1 MGTVYE
7 FLANGFEE
15 VEALAPVDI
24 MRRAKLNVKTVSVT
38 GTKEVETSHHVKI
51 VADLLFE
58 EADFSDLEMIVLPGG
73 MPGAVNLSEH
83 AGLRSLIEKAYKDG
97 KLLTA
102 ICAGPMVYGKMGLLK
117 GRKATCYPGFDQ
129 YLEGAHYTGRLVEE
143 DGPFTT
149 GKGPAASL
157 SLGYAIVERFCGKE
171 KADELKAGMLFPD
184 LVQACKD
191 E

>member
-1 MGTVYE
+1 MGTIYE

-58 EADFSDLEMIVLPGG
+58 EADFNDLDMIVLPGG

-83 AGLRSLIEKAYKDG
+83 EGLHNLIEKAYKDG

-117 GRKATCYPGFDQ
+117 GRKATCYPGFEQ
-129 YLEGAHYTGRLVEE
+129 YLEGAEYTGALVQI

-149 GKGPAASL
+149 GKGPAASF

-171 KADELKAGMLFPD
+171 TVDKLKDGMLFTD
-184 LVQACKD
+184 LVQTCKD

>member
-1 MGTVYE
+1 MGTIYE
-7 FLANGFEE
+7 FLADGFEE

-38 GTKEVETSHHVKI
+38 GHKEVETSHQVKV

-58 EADFSDLEMIVLPGG
+58 EADFSDLEMVVLPGG
-73 MPGAVNLSEH
+73 MPGASNLAEH
-83 AGLRSLIEKAYKDG
+83 AGLHELIKKAYEDG

-117 GRKATCYPGFDQ
+117 GRKATCYPGFDK
-129 YLEGAHYTGRLVEE
+129 YLEGADYTGALVQV

-157 SLGYAIVERFCGKE
+157 SLGYAIVERFCGKA
-171 KADELKAGMLFPD
+171 KADELKAGMMFPD
-184 LVQACKD
+184 LIQACKH

>member
-1 MGTVYE
+1 MGTIYE

-24 MRRAKLNVKTVSVT
+24 MRRAKLNVVTVSVT
-38 GTKEVETSHHVKI
+38 GRKEVEASHHVKV
-51 VADLLFE
+51 VADVLFE
-58 EADFSDLEMIVLPGG
+58 DADFSDLEMIVLPGG
-73 MPGAVNLSEH
+73 MPGAANLAEH
-83 AGLRSLIEKAYKDG
+83 AGLHDLIEKAYKDG

-117 GRKATCYPGFDQ
+117 GRKATCYPGFDK
-129 YLEGAHYTGRLVEE
+129 YLEGAHYTGALVEV

-149 GKGPAASL
+149 GKGPAAAY
-157 SLGYAIVERFCGKE
+157 SLGYAIVERFCGP
-171 KADELKAGMLFPD
+171 ATVDELKAGMLFTD
-184 LVQACKD
+184 LVETCRH